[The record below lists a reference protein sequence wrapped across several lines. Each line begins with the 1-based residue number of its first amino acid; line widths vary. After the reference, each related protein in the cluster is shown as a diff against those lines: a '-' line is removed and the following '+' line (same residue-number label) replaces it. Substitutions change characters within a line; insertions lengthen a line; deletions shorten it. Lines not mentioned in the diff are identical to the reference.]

1 MVLALEKFLSK
12 SICIKMAV
20 DLKQV
25 PSTPGVYKFFS
36 KTEIIYIGK
45 AKNLKKRV
53 TSYFGNSF
61 KDRKTSQIK
70 FLTDKIET
78 FTTKNEVEALLLEQA
93 LIKENK
99 PKFNILLRDDKTY
112 PYIYFSLDHNYPG
125 IYLKRTK
132 KAVNSNYYGPFVSSG
147 AVKKSIKEIQKIFKL
162 RNCNDSTFSNRSR
175 PCIEFQMKRCSAPCV
190 NNIKKIDYNEDVESA
205 KSYLSS
211 SDTQTIRRLKEDIQ
225 KASNE
230 LDFEKA
236 ADIRDRL
243 KRIELIRE
251 EQSVVTVARDIDIFS
266 IHSENNYIGI
276 SIIVVR
282 KGKIRGT
289 KTHLVKKAFFESIHS
304 IYEMAI
310 INFYDSQLDIPKKV
324 LCTNTLKNKKLIC
337 EVLKRKFNANVLI
350 TKSPSKSIRPIYNLC
365 KLNAKQIIE
374 NHLSKSDKYDFA
386 FDELKNHI
394 GQKKDIK
401 KIEAYDVSH
410 ISGDHAVAS
419 CVVFSNL
426 GALKKDYRLF
436 NIPKTLS
443 GNDVGSLQHVLE
455 RRIKYYENPKIK
467 PDVILIDGGRNQLN
481 FTQSVIDSS
490 EYDDIKIISIVKGSN
505 RVRATETILSN
516 DGIIELEK
524 YSKAYLLLQEIRDES
539 HRFAITAQRKKKRG
553 NIKKSRLDKINGI
566 GDVLK
571 KRLILKYK
579 KIKSIKDANIEDL
592 MTVKGINAKIAML
605 LKKEL

>member
-1 MVLALEKFLSK
+1 
-12 SICIKMAV
+12 MAV
-20 DLKQV
+20 DLKKI
-25 PSTPGVYKFFS
+25 PSTPGVYKFFNN
-36 KTEIIYIGK
+36 KEIIYIGK

-53 TSYFGNSF
+53 SSYFSNSF

-70 FLTDKIET
+70 FLTDNIET
-78 FTTKNEVEALLLEQA
+78 FTTKNEVEALLLEQT

-132 KAVNSNYYGPFVSSG
+132 QAVNSNYYGPFVSSG

-190 NNIKKIDYNEDVESA
+190 KNIKKIDYFEDVESA

-211 SDTQTIRRLKEDIQ
+211 SDSQTIGRLKYDIQ

-266 IHSENNYIGI
+266 IHSDNNYIGI

-289 KTHLVKKAFFESIHS
+289 KTHLVKKALFESFDS
-304 IYEMAI
+304 VYQMAI

-324 LCTNTLKNKKLIC
+324 LCTHLLESKGLISK
-337 EVLKRKFNANVLI
+337 VLKKKFNANVQI
-350 TKSPSKSIRPIYNLC
+350 THSPSKSIRPIYNLC

-374 NHLSKSDKYDFA
+374 NHLSKSDKYTFA
-386 FDELKNHI
+386 FNDLRNQIGYKKN
-394 GQKKDIK
+394 IK

-410 ISGDHAVAS
+410 ISGNHAVAS
-419 CVVFSNL
+419 CIVFSNE
-426 GALKKDYRLF
+426 GPCKKEYRIF
-436 NIPKTLS
+436 NIPKELS
-443 GNDVGSLQHVLE
+443 GNDVGSLEHVMQ
-455 RRIKYYENPKIK
+455 RRIKYYDNKDTK
-467 PDVILIDGGRNQLN
+467 PDLILIDGGINQLN
-481 FTQSVIDSS
+481 FSQSVIHNS
-490 EYDDIKIISIVKGSN
+490 EHNDIKVISIVKGIN
-505 RVRATETILSN
+505 RIRATETVLSK
-516 DGIIELEK
+516 DGIIEFNK
-524 YSKAYLLLQEIRDES
+524 DSKGYLLLQEIRDES
-539 HRFAITAQRKKKRG
+539 HRFAINAQRKKKNAKNR
-553 NIKKSRLDKINGI
+553 KSQLDKIEGI
-566 GDVLK
+566 GEVLK
-571 KRLILKYK
+571 KRLLLNFKSLKN
-579 KIKSIKDANIEDL
+579 IKSAKIEDL
-592 MTVKGINAKIAML
+592 MTVKGINAKIAQL
-605 LKKEL
+605 IKEKL

>member
-1 MVLALEKFLSK
+1 MS
-12 SICIKMAV
+12 MAV

-25 PSTPGVYKFFS
+25 PSTPGVYKFIS

-53 TSYFGNSF
+53 SSYFVKSY

-78 FTTKNEVEALLLEQA
+78 FTTKNEVEALLLEQT

-162 RNCNDSTFSNRSR
+162 RNCNNSTFSNRSR

-190 NNIKKIDYNEDVESA
+190 ENIGKIDYFEDVESA

-211 SDTQTIRRLKEDIQ
+211 SDSETIRRLKDDIQ
-225 KASNE
+225 KASND

-251 EQSVVTVARDIDIFS
+251 EQSVVTVARDVDIFS
-266 IHSENNYIGI
+266 MHAENNYIGI
-276 SIIVVR
+276 SIVVVR

-289 KTHLVKKAFFESIHS
+289 KTHLVKKAYIESIDS
-304 IYEMAI
+304 VYQMAI
-310 INFYDSQLDIPKKV
+310 INFYDSQLDIPKKI
-324 LCTNTLKNKKLIC
+324 LCTNKLESKELIC
-337 EVLKRKFNANVLI
+337 KVLKRKLNANVLI
-350 TKSPSKSIRPIYNLC
+350 THSANKSIRPIYNLC

-374 NHLSKSDKYDFA
+374 NHLSKSDKYNFA
-386 FDELKNHI
+386 FDDLKNNI
-394 GQKKDIK
+394 GQKKYIK

-410 ISGDHAVAS
+410 ISGNNAVAS
-419 CVVFSNL
+419 CIVFSNE
-426 GALKKDYRLF
+426 GPCKKEYRTF
-436 NIPKTLS
+436 NIPKDLS
-443 GNDVGSLQHVLE
+443 GNDVGSLEHVIQ
-455 RRIKYYENPKIK
+455 RRLKYYKDLKIK
-467 PDVILIDGGRNQLN
+467 PDLILIDGGINQLN
-481 FTQSVIDSS
+481 FVQSVIENS
-490 EYDDIKIISIVKGSN
+490 EHKDVMVLSIVKGLK
-505 RVRATETILSN
+505 RIRATETVISK
-516 DGIIELEK
+516 DGIIEFTK
-524 YSKAYLLLQEIRDES
+524 DSKGYLLLQEIRDES
-539 HRFAITAQRKKKRG
+539 HRFAINALRKKKNAKNRKSELE
-553 NIKKSRLDKINGI
+553 NIEGI
-566 GDVLK
+566 GEVLK
-571 KRLILKYK
+571 KRLLLKFK
-579 KIKSIKDANIEDL
+579 SLKNIKLANVEDL
-592 MTVKGINAKIAML
+592 MTVKGINAKIAYTI
-605 LKKEL
+605 KEKI

>member
-1 MVLALEKFLSK
+1 
-12 SICIKMAV
+12 MAV
-20 DLKQV
+20 DLKKV

-53 TSYFGNSF
+53 SSYFGNSY
-61 KDRKTSQIK
+61 KDRKTSQIR
-70 FLTDKIET
+70 FLTDRIET
-78 FTTKNEVEALLLEQA
+78 FTTKNEVEALLLEQT

-112 PYIYFSLDHNYPG
+112 PYIYFSLAHDYPG

-190 NNIKKIDYNEDVESA
+190 KNIRKFDYFEDVESA

-211 SDTQTIRRLKEDIQ
+211 SDSQTIGRLKNDIQ
-225 KASNE
+225 KASSE

-251 EQSVVTVARDIDIFS
+251 EQSVVTLARDIDLFS
-266 IHSENNYIGI
+266 VHSENNYIGI

-289 KTHLVKKAFFESIHS
+289 KTHLVKKAFFESIDS
-304 IYEMAI
+304 VYQMAV

-324 LCTNTLKNKKLIC
+324 LCTHLLESKELISK
-337 EVLKRKFNANVLI
+337 VLKKKFNVNLQI
-350 TKSPSKSIRPIYNLC
+350 IHSPSKSIRPIYNLC

-374 NHLSKSDKYDFA
+374 NHLSKSDKYNFA
-386 FDELKNHI
+386 FDDLKNHI
-394 GQKKDIK
+394 GYKKDIK
-401 KIEAYDVSH
+401 RIEAYDVSH
-410 ISGDHAVAS
+410 ISGNHAVAS
-419 CVVFSNL
+419 CIVYTNQGPS
-426 GALKKDYRLF
+426 KTEYRTF
-436 NIPKTLS
+436 NIPRELS
-443 GNDVGSLQHVLE
+443 GNDIGSLEHVIK
-455 RRIKYYENPKIK
+455 RRIKYYENKQMK
-467 PDVILIDGGRNQLN
+467 PDLILIDGGKNQLN
-481 FTQSVIDSS
+481 FSHSVINNS
-490 EYDDIKIISIVKGSN
+490 EHKDIKVISIVKGIN
-505 RVRATETILSN
+505 RIRATETVLSQ
-516 DGIIELEK
+516 DGIIEFNK
-524 YSKAYLLLQEIRDES
+524 DSKGYLLLQEIRDES
-539 HRFAITAQRKKKRG
+539 HRFAINAQRKKKNAKNRKSQLD
-553 NIKKSRLDKINGI
+553 NIEGV
-566 GDVLK
+566 GEVLK
-571 KRLILKYK
+571 KRLLLNFKNLKN
-579 KIKSIKDANIEDL
+579 IKSANMEDL
-592 MTVKGINAKIAML
+592 MTVKGINAKIAQL
-605 LKKEL
+605 IKEKL

>member
-1 MVLALEKFLSK
+1 
-12 SICIKMAV
+12 MAV
-20 DLKQV
+20 DLKKV

-53 TSYFGNSF
+53 SSYFGKSF

-70 FLTDKIET
+70 FLTDRVET
-78 FTTKNEVEALLLEQA
+78 FTTKNEVEALLLEQT

-112 PYIYFSLDHNYPG
+112 PYIYFSLDHHYPG

-175 PCIEFQMKRCSAPCV
+175 PCIEFQMKRCSAPCIK
-190 NNIKKIDYNEDVESA
+190 NIGKIDYFEDVESA

-211 SDTQTIRRLKEDIQ
+211 SDSQTIGRLKDDIQ

-243 KRIELIRE
+243 KRIELIHK
-251 EQSVVTVARDIDIFS
+251 EQSVVTIARDIDIFS
-266 IHSENNYIGI
+266 VHSENNYIGI

-289 KTHLVKKAFFESIHS
+289 KTHLVKKAFFESIDS
-304 IYEMAI
+304 VYEMAV

-324 LCTNTLKNKKLIC
+324 LCTHPLESKELIC
-337 EVLKRKFNANVLI
+337 KVLKKKFNVSVQI
-350 TKSPSKSIRPIYNLC
+350 IHSPTKFIRPIYNLC
-365 KLNAKQIIE
+365 KLNAKQVIE
-374 NHLSKSDKYDFA
+374 NHLSKSDKYIFA
-386 FDELKNHI
+386 FDDLKNHI
-394 GQKKDIK
+394 GYKKDIK

-410 ISGDHAVAS
+410 ISGNHAVAS
-419 CVVFSNL
+419 CIVFTNH
-426 GALKKDYRLF
+426 GPNKAEYRIF
-436 NIPKTLS
+436 NIPKELS
-443 GNDVGSLQHVLE
+443 GNDVGSLEHVIQ
-455 RRIKYYENPKIK
+455 RRIKYYKNNEIK
-467 PDVILIDGGRNQLN
+467 PDLILIDGGKNQLN
-481 FTQSVIDSS
+481 FSHAVIHNS
-490 EYDDIKIISIVKGSN
+490 EHNDIKVISIVKGLN
-505 RVRATETILSN
+505 RIRATETVLSK
-516 DGIIELEK
+516 DGIIEFNK
-524 YSKAYLLLQEIRDES
+524 DSKGYLLLQEIRDES
-539 HRFAITAQRKKKRG
+539 HRFAINAQRKKKNAKNR
-553 NIKKSRLDKINGI
+553 KSQLDKIEGI
-566 GDVLK
+566 GEVLK
-571 KRLILKYK
+571 KRLLHNFKSLKN
-579 KIKSIKDANIEDL
+579 IKSAKIEEL
-592 MTVKGINAKIAML
+592 MTVKGINAKIAQL
-605 LKKEL
+605 IKEKL